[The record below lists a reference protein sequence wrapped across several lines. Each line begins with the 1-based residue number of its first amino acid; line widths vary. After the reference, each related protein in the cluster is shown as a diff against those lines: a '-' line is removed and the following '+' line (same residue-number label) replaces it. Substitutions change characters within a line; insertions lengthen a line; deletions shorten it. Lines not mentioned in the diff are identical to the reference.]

1 MEINKTIIFIIIT
14 ILILIISNII
24 LKFLKKSNQKIPNE
38 KYYFSKRYLN
48 KVKKYE
54 KENKD
59 INYVD
64 IIFLG
69 DSLFYRYNL
78 KEFYPEFTTLNRGFN
93 GDTTFG
99 VENRLKISCFDVKS
113 KVVIMLIGI
122 NNINRMFENYESI
135 LIKFKNNINDRKII
149 ICSLT
154 PMSGKLAVKN
164 NMVILSNKFIK
175 KLVEKY
181 NFLFIDLYTPLLNN
195 DTQELYEQY
204 TTDGL
209 HFTHEGYEVITKEIK
224 KVLNKII

>member
-1 MEINKTIIFIIIT
+1 METITTIFFILITII
-14 ILILIISNII
+14 ILIISNII
-24 LKFLKKSNQKIPNE
+24 IKKTLKKSNQKN

-48 KVKKYE
+48 KLKKYE
-54 KENKD
+54 KENKN
-59 INYVD
+59 IKNVD

-78 KEFYPEFTTLNRGFN
+78 EEFFPEFTTLNRGFN

-113 KVVIMLIGI
+113 KIVIMLIGI

-154 PMSGKLAVKN
+154 PMSGKYAIKN

-175 KLVEKY
+175 NLAEKY
-181 NFLFIDLYTPLLNN
+181 NFLFIDLYTPLLNK
-195 DTQELYEQY
+195 
-204 TTDGL
+204 G
-209 HFTHEGYEVITKEIK
+209 V
-224 KVLNKII
+224 NKSI